1 MMSGA
6 QIVSHRRINQLRLPF
21 AEGLWQV
28 MDLYVT
34 GQGKSKLNGSY
45 MSTFAAEGKESEGRV
60 TMRTE
65 WLSWAS
71 LKRWA
76 WWRDSSGQEEGR
88 FF

>member
-1 MMSGA
+1 MSGA

-34 GQGKSKLNGSY
+34 GQGKSKLHGSY

-60 TMRTE
+60 TTRTE
-65 WLSWAS
+65 WLC
-71 LKRWA
+71 
-76 WWRDSSGQEEGR
+76 GHP
-88 FF
+88 